1 MLKRNPEERATLSE
15 ILQDSE
21 LRKALENPLDGMII
35 NYDSGVVC
43 VCVCSVDNNVNK
55 PTIIYPQS
63 HSQTHISMGMRLAIA
78 RSHKNG

>member
-35 NYDSGVVC
+35 TDSGV
-43 VCVCSVDNNVNK
+43 VCVCSVDNNFNK

-63 HSQTHISMGMRLAIA
+63 HSQTHISMGMRLAIC
-78 RSHKNG
+78 KIT